1 MSIKVEARYPHRDEL
16 GEGPHWDAA
25 TNTLLR
31 VDTLLGQVHRLEP
44 MTGDQTT
51 LQLDSPPGFAVSSGS
66 GSVTVGIGHSVQR
79 VDPDGTRSEIT
90 SVEADN
96 EDLRFNDGKC
106 DRYGRLLFGSLS
118 LSREPACG
126 LYRLPG
132 DGQLDQILPGITSVE
147 RHVLGRRALTVLL
160 RRLVAAAHR
169 RVRLRPADGRRE
181 RAAAVRASHQRPACL
196 MVWRLTPKGESGS

>member
-51 LQLDSPPGFAVSSGS
+51 LQLDSPLGFAVSSGS

-79 VDPDGTRSEIT
+79 VDPDGTGVRS
-90 SVEADN
+90 
-96 EDLRFNDGKC
+96 
-106 DRYGRLLFGSLS
+106 
-118 LSREPACG
+118 PA
-126 LYRLPG
+126 
-132 DGQLDQILPGITSVE
+132 
-147 RHVLGRRALTVLL
+147 L
-160 RRLVAAAHR
+160 RRTMKTFDSTTASATVTAVCFSGRCPSRAN
-169 RVRLRPADGRRE
+169 RPA
-181 RAAAVRASHQRPACL
+181 AC
-196 MVWRLTPKGESGS
+196 TG